1 MKCSSYKLQICEN
14 GAVTQDVS
22 CTAEQQS
29 TAIASRQSIIRLITT
44 WCQITL
50 V

>member
-1 MKCSSYKLQICEN
+1 LQICEN

-29 TAIASRQSIIRLITT
+29 TAIASHQSIISHQAHYNVMSDYIGKL
-44 WCQITL
+44 
-50 V
+50 